1 MKTPW
6 WKGVRLPM
14 GSIPS
19 NWPLLLGAGLSVVV
33 LVGLLMTGE
42 EVVEEVDPLNPG
54 PREMGEVEAVDP
66 RLLVDADIDAAAER
80 RRAEQLEAERRRLQ
94 EAERIRREAADASR
108 ARAAQLARAEEQLAA
123 LRARQTEM
131 PAPQE
136 QETPMDLLARTADE
150 ADLLETLRLED
161 IARRAEAL
169 RAPMVVSSARGIGE
183 RQHQLRTA
191 AALPVAGTVPSPG
204 TGSLQP
210 GLGAPQ
216 AAPAQPPAVAADPT
230 IAGPQAFGQMPMGV
244 PPAPVPAA
252 GVYDD
257 PAGGGFY
264 GDPPS
269 VGGLPAGGGGSAQA
283 GRVRVPGGSGRA
295 GTFSA
300 GPPADGGTGG
310 VGPTGVVVTPHDGRD
325 YRLYEGTMIPAALQ
339 TQLDGSFSGSL
350 SAQVTRHVYSA
361 DRQRVLV
368 PRGTVALGASQGVQD
383 LWQGRL
389 AIGFHRLVF
398 PDGRWVR
405 MEFAGMNGLG
415 EISLRDRVN
424 RHYLQ
429 MFAAAGGVG
438 LLAGFAQSGVQNQF
452 RSAVSEQMASTSLQ
466 IVSQFLNRLP
476 EVTIRAGHRVNIRL
490 MEDLVVPAEAAW
502 DVD

>member
-1 MKTPW
+1 MKMPSF
-6 WKGVRLPM
+6 KDVRLPL

-19 NWPLLLGAGLSVVV
+19 NWPLLLGFALSAVV
-33 LVGLLMTGE
+33 LLGLLMTGE
-42 EVVEEVDPLNPG
+42 EVVEEVDPLNPA
-54 PREMGEVEAVDP
+54 PRELGEVEALDP
-66 RLLVDADIDAAAER
+66 RLLVDGDIDVQADR
-80 RRAEQLEAERRRLQ
+80 LRAQQLEAERRRLQ
-94 EAERIRREAADASR
+94 EAERVRREANEEAR
-108 ARAAQLARAEEQLAA
+108 VRAAQLAQAEEQLAR
-123 LRARQTEM
+123 LRARQAE
-131 PAPQE
+131 APQPRE

-169 RAPMVVSSARGIGE
+169 RSPMVVSSARGIGE
-183 RQHQLRTA
+183 RQHALRS
-191 AALPVAGTVPSPG
+191 AGTLPGAGAAG
-204 TGSLQP
+204 TGALQP
-210 GLGAPQ
+210 GLVPQ
-216 AAPAQPPAVAADPT
+216 PAPALPAALAGDPA
-230 IAGPQAFGQMPMGV
+230 IAGPQAFPPPPAAV
-244 PPAPVPAA
+244 PPVLATDA
-252 GVYDD
+252 GVYGD

-269 VGGLPAGGGGSAQA
+269 AGGLPPGGASA
-283 GRVRVPGGSGRA
+283 GRVRVPGGDGRA

-300 GPPADGGTGG
+300 GPTADGGTGG
-310 VGPTGVVVTPHDGRD
+310 AGPTGVVVTPHDGRD
-325 YRLYEGTMIPAALQ
+325 YRLYEGTMLPAVLQ
-339 TQLDGSFSGSL
+339 TQLDGTFSGPL

-361 DRQRVLV
+361 DRQRVLI
-368 PRGTVALGASQGVQD
+368 PRGTVALGTSEGVQD

-389 AIGFHRLVF
+389 AIGFHRLIF

-405 MEFAGMNGLG
+405 MEFGGMNGLG
-415 EISLRDRVN
+415 ETSLRDQVN

-438 LLAGFAQSGVQNQF
+438 LLAGFAQAGGQNQF
-452 RSAVSEQMASTSLQ
+452 RSAVSEQMANTSLQ

>member
-1 MKTPW
+1 MKMPSF
-6 WKGVRLPM
+6 KDARLPL

-19 NWPLLLGAGLSVVV
+19 NWPLLLGAGMSVVV
-33 LVGLLMTGE
+33 LIGLLMTGE
-42 EVVEEVDPLNPG
+42 EVVEDVDPLNPG
-54 PREMGEVEAVDP
+54 PQDVGEVVAVDP
-66 RLLVDADIDAAAER
+66 RDLVDGDIDTQAER
-80 RRAEQLEAERRRLQ
+80 RRAEQLETERRRLQ
-94 EAERIRREAADASR
+94 EAERIRREASEEAR
-108 ARAAQLARAEEQLAA
+108 TRAAQLARAEEQLAR
-123 LRARQTEM
+123 LRARQAE
-131 PAPQE
+131 APQPRE

-191 AALPVAGTVPSPG
+191 AALPVAGTGPGPG

-216 AAPAQPPAVAADPT
+216 AAPALPAAVAGDPS
-230 IAGPQAFGQMPMGV
+230 IAGPQAFGQMPMGD
-244 PPAPVPAA
+244 PPVPVSPA

-257 PAGGGFY
+257 PPAAPFSSPGGI
-264 GDPPS
+264 
-269 VGGLPAGGGGSAQA
+269 PAGGGAPSA
-283 GRVRVPGGSGRA
+283 GRVRVPGGGGRV

-300 GPPADGGTGG
+300 GPSADGGTGG
-310 VGPTGVVVTPHDGRD
+310 AGPTGVVVTPHDGRD
-325 YRLYEGTMIPAALQ
+325 YRLYEGTMIPAVLQ
-339 TQLDGSFSGSL
+339 TQLDGSFSGPL

-361 DRQRVLV
+361 DRQRVLI
-368 PRGTVALGASQGVQD
+368 PRGTVALGTSEGVQD

-389 AIGFHRLVF
+389 AIGFHRLIF

-405 MEFAGMNGLG
+405 MEFGGMNGIG
-415 EISLRDRVN
+415 ETSLQDQVN

-438 LLAGFAQSGVQNQF
+438 LLAGFAQAGGQNQF
-452 RSAVSEQMASTSLQ
+452 RSAVSEQMANTSLQ

>member
-1 MKTPW
+1 MKMPSF
-6 WKGVRLPM
+6 KDVRLPL
-14 GSIPS
+14 GSIPP
-19 NWPLLLGAGLSVVV
+19 NWPLLLGFALSAVV
-33 LVGLLMTGE
+33 LVGLLLTGE

-54 PREMGEVEAVDP
+54 PRELGEVEAVDP
-66 RLLVDADIDAAAER
+66 RLLVGGDIDTQAAR
-80 RRAEQLEAERRRLQ
+80 LRAEQLETERRRLQ
-94 EAERIRREAADASR
+94 EAERVRREASEEAR
-108 ARAAQLARAEEQLAA
+108 ARAAQLARAEEQLAR
-123 LRARQTEM
+123 LRRVQAET
-131 PAPQE
+131 PQPRE

-191 AALPVAGTVPSPG
+191 AALPVAGTAPSPG
-204 TGSLQP
+204 TGGLQP
-210 GLGAPQ
+210 GLGAPPG
-216 AAPAQPPAVAADPT
+216 APVLPAAVAGDPS
-230 IAGPQAFGQMPMGV
+230 IAGPQAFPQTPLGV
-244 PPAPVPAA
+244 GPPPVPAA

-257 PAGGGFY
+257 PPAAPFPSPGGM
-264 GDPPS
+264 
-269 VGGLPAGGGGSAQA
+269 PAGGDAPSA
-283 GRVRVPGGSGRA
+283 GRVRLPGGDGRA

-300 GPPADGGTGG
+300 GPAADGGTGG
-310 VGPTGVVVTPHDGRD
+310 LGPTGVVVTPHDGRD
-325 YRLYEGTMIPAALQ
+325 YRLYEGTMLPAVLQ
-339 TQLDGSFSGSL
+339 TQLDGTFSGPL

-368 PRGTVALGASQGVQD
+368 PRGTVALGTSQGVQD

-389 AIGFHRLVF
+389 AVGFHRLIF

-405 MEFAGMNGLG
+405 MEFAGMNGIG
-415 EISLRDRVN
+415 ETSLRDQVD
-424 RHYLQ
+424 RHYVQ

-438 LLAGFAQSGVQNQF
+438 LLAGFAQAGGQNQF

>member
-1 MKTPW
+1 MKMPSF
-6 WKGVRLPM
+6 KDARLPL

-19 NWPLLLGAGLSVVV
+19 NWPLLLGAGMSVVV
-33 LVGLLMTGE
+33 LIGLLITGE

-66 RLLVDADIDAAAER
+66 RLLVDTDIDAAAER

-108 ARAAQLARAEEQLAA
+108 ARAAQLARAEEQLAR
-123 LRARQTEM
+123 LRRVQAET
-131 PAPQE
+131 PQPRE

-191 AALPVAGTVPSPG
+191 AALPVAGTAPG
-204 TGSLQP
+204 PAPGSLQP
-210 GLGAPQ
+210 GLGVPQ
-216 AAPAQPPAVAADPT
+216 AAPVLPAAVAADPAV
-230 IAGPQAFGQMPMGV
+230 AGPQAFPQPPMGV
-244 PPAPVPAA
+244 RPAPVPDP
-252 GVYDD
+252 GLYDD
-257 PAGGGFY
+257 PPGGPFR
-264 GDPPS
+264 GDPS
-269 VGGLPAGGGGSAQA
+269 AQGAPAGAGAGRA
-283 GRVRVPGGSGRA
+283 GRVRAPGGDGRV
-295 GTFSA
+295 GTFTA
-300 GPPADGGTGG
+300 GPRADGGTGG
-310 VGPTGVVVTPHDGRD
+310 VGPIGVVVTPHDGRD
-325 YRLYEGTMIPAALQ
+325 YRLYEGTMVPAVLQ
-339 TQLDGSFSGSL
+339 TQLDGTFSGPL

-361 DRQRVLV
+361 DRQRVLI
-368 PRGTVALGASQGVQD
+368 PRGTVALGVSQGVQD

-389 AIGFHRLVF
+389 AIGFHRLIF

-405 MEFAGMNGLG
+405 MEFAGMNGIG
-415 EISLRDRVN
+415 ETSLQDQVD
-424 RHYLQ
+424 RHYVQ

-438 LLAGFAQSGVQNQF
+438 LLAGFAQAGGQNQF

>member
-1 MKTPW
+1 MKMPSF
-6 WKGVRLPM
+6 KDVRLPL
-14 GSIPS
+14 GSIPP
-19 NWPLLLGAGLSVVV
+19 NWPLLLGFALSAVV
-33 LVGLLMTGE
+33 LVGLLLTGE

-54 PREMGEVEAVDP
+54 PRELGEVEAVDP
-66 RLLVDADIDAAAER
+66 RLLVDGDIDTQAAR
-80 RRAEQLEAERRRLQ
+80 LRAEQLETERRRLQ
-94 EAERIRREAADASR
+94 EAERIRREASEEAR

-123 LRARQTEM
+123 LRARQAE
-131 PAPQE
+131 APQPRE

-191 AALPVAGTVPSPG
+191 AALPVAGTAPSPG
-204 TGSLQP
+204 TGGLQP
-210 GLGAPQ
+210 GLGAPPG
-216 AAPAQPPAVAADPT
+216 APVLPAAVAGDPST
-230 IAGPQAFGQMPMGV
+230 AGPQAFPQTPLGL
-244 PPAPVPAA
+244 PPPPVPAA
-252 GVYDD
+252 VLYDD
-257 PAGGGFY
+257 PPAAPFPSPGGMPAGGGA
-264 GDPPS
+264 PS
-269 VGGLPAGGGGSAQA
+269 A
-283 GRVRVPGGSGRA
+283 GRVRLPGGDGRA
-295 GTFSA
+295 TFSA
-300 GPPADGGTGG
+300 GPAADGGTGG
-310 VGPTGVVVTPHDGRD
+310 LGPTGVVVTPHDGRD
-325 YRLYEGTMIPAALQ
+325 YRLYEGTMLPAVLQ
-339 TQLDGSFSGSL
+339 TQLDGTFSGPL

-368 PRGTVALGASQGVQD
+368 PRGTVALGTSQGVQD

-389 AIGFHRLVF
+389 AVGFHRLIF

-415 EISLRDRVN
+415 ETSLRDQVN

-438 LLAGFAQSGVQNQF
+438 LLAGFAQAGGQNQF
-452 RSAVSEQMASTSLQ
+452 RSAVSEQMANTSLQ

-490 MEDLVVPAEAAW
+490 MADLVVPAEAAW

>member
-1 MKTPW
+1 MKMPSFRD
-6 WKGVRLPM
+6 VRLPL

-19 NWPLLLGAGLSVVV
+19 NWPLLLGAGMSVVV
-33 LVGLLMTGE
+33 LIGLLITGE

-108 ARAAQLARAEEQLAA
+108 ARAAQLARAEEQLAR
-123 LRARQTEM
+123 LRQVQAE
-131 PAPQE
+131 APQPRE

-191 AALPVAGTVPSPG
+191 AALPVTGTAAGPG

-216 AAPAQPPAVAADPT
+216 AAPVLPAAVAGDPS
-230 IAGPQAFGQMPMGV
+230 IAGPRAFPQTPLGV
-244 PPAPVPAA
+244 GPPPVPAA

-257 PAGGGFY
+257 PPAAPFSSPGGMPVGGGA
-264 GDPPS
+264 PS
-269 VGGLPAGGGGSAQA
+269 A
-283 GRVRVPGGSGRA
+283 GRARVPGGDGRV

-300 GPPADGGTGG
+300 GPSADGGTGG
-310 VGPTGVVVTPHDGRD
+310 AGPTGVIVTPHDGRD
-325 YRLYEGTMIPAALQ
+325 YRLYEGTMIPAVLQ
-339 TQLDGSFSGSL
+339 TQLDGSFSGPL

-368 PRGTVALGASQGVQD
+368 PRGTVALGTSEGVQD

-389 AIGFHRLVF
+389 AIGFHRLIF

-405 MEFAGMNGLG
+405 MEFGGMNGIG
-415 EISLRDRVN
+415 ETSLRDQVN

-438 LLAGFAQSGVQNQF
+438 LLAGFAQAGGQNQF
-452 RSAVSEQMASTSLQ
+452 RSAVSEQMANTSLQ

>member
-19 NWPLLLGAGLSVVV
+19 NWPLLLGAGLSLVV

-123 LRARQTEM
+123 LRARQTDT
-131 PAPQE
+131 PAPRE

-191 AALPVAGTVPSPG
+191 AALPVAGTAPG
-204 TGSLQP
+204 PETGSLRP
-210 GLGAPQ
+210 GLGGPQ
-216 AAPAQPPAVAADPT
+216 AASVLPAAVAGDPT
-230 IAGPQAFGQMPMGV
+230 IAGPQAFRQMPMGV
-244 PPAPVPAA
+244 APAPVPAA

-257 PAGGGFY
+257 PPAAPFSSPGGM
-264 GDPPS
+264 
-269 VGGLPAGGGGSAQA
+269 PAGGGAPSARRA
-283 GRVRVPGGSGRA
+283 RVPGGDGRV

-325 YRLYEGTMIPAALQ
+325 YRLYEGTMIPAVLQ
-339 TQLDGSFSGSL
+339 TQLDGSFSGPL
-350 SAQVTRHVYSA
+350 SAQVARHVYSA

-368 PRGTVALGASQGVQD
+368 PRGTVALGTSQGVQN

-389 AIGFHRLVF
+389 AIGFHRLIF

-405 MEFAGMNGLG
+405 MEFGGMNGLG
-415 EISLRDRVN
+415 ETSVRDQVN

-438 LLAGFAQSGVQNQF
+438 LLAGFAQAGGQNQF

>member
-1 MKTPW
+1 MKIPLF
-6 WKGVRLPM
+6 KDVRLPM
-14 GSIPS
+14 GSIPP
-19 NWPLLLGAGLSVVV
+19 NWPLLLGVALSVVV

-42 EVVEEVDPLNPG
+42 EVVEEDDPLDPAR
-54 PREMGEVEAVDP
+54 PELGEVEAMDP
-66 RLLVDADIDAAAER
+66 RLLVDGDIDAQAER

-94 EAERIRREAADASR
+94 DAERIRREANEAAR

-123 LRARQTEM
+123 LRQRQLQ
-131 PAPQE
+131 PAQPE
-136 QETPMDLLARTADE
+136 APETPLDLLARTADE

-183 RQHQLRTA
+183 RQHALRTVA
-191 AALPVAGTVPSPG
+191 AAQLPGGAVD
-204 TGSLQP
+204 TGGLQP
-210 GLGAPQ
+210 GLGAGGAAPVLSAAAPAAAPALGPQGFSPAPAQGPPPSGSFYDDPPAGSPAVWGAPQ
-216 AAPAQPPAVAADPT
+216 AAS
-230 IAGPQAFGQMPMGV
+230 GRGRS
-244 PPAPVPAA
+244 
-252 GVYDD
+252 
-257 PAGGGFY
+257 AGGGQ
-264 GDPPS
+264 P
-269 VGGLPAGGGGSAQA
+269 
-283 GRVRVPGGSGRA
+283 
-295 GTFSA
+295 GTFTA
-300 GPPADGGTGG
+300 GPAADGGTGG
-310 VGPTGVVVTPHDGRD
+310 VGPAGVVVTPHDGRD
-325 YRLYEGTMIPAALQ
+325 YRLYEGTMLPAVLQ
-339 TQLDGSFSGSL
+339 TQLDGTASGPL

-368 PRGTVALGASQGVQD
+368 PRGTVALGTSQGVQD

-389 AIGFHRLVF
+389 AIGFHRLIF

-415 EISLRDRVN
+415 ETSLRDQVD

-438 LLAGFAQSGVQNQF
+438 LLAGFAQAGGGGQSQF
-452 RSAVSEQMASTSLQ
+452 RSAVSEQMANTSLQ